1 MNDRRIKGFVC
12 NAGKNIE
19 IFFLPNV
26 QFRWIY
32 SQQNNIKINFN
43 KPYVPFMHF
52 ENLRFVL
59 MLLITYSEVD
69 FFKYCCI
76 SIS

>member
-1 MNDRRIKGFVC
+1 MIEELKALFVML
-12 NAGKNIE
+12 E

-32 SQQNNIKINFN
+32 SQQNNIKINCN
-43 KPYVPFMHF
+43 KPHTPFMHF
-52 ENLRFVL
+52 ENRRFKL
-59 MLLITYSEVD
+59 MLLMTYSEVD
-69 FFKYCCI
+69 LFKYCCI